1 MCHKQDSC
9 KFFHFCLWRC
19 SGLCQRFRTHLF
31 VFLWSRVSI
40 ELSSN
45 TIFQVNQF
53 SFFFFLSAFFTIR
66 LLHSYLVIGKM
77 RVWMTLAFIS
87 NNTPLLLVIFPN
99 SSTVAL
105 TVSAFSWFS
114 GWSLHPPLP
123 SPLSSPLLPS
133 FPSFSFFYRT
143 FADGK

>member
-1 MCHKQDSC
+1 MPQAGQLQV
-9 KFFHFCLWRC
+9 FFHFCLWRC

-53 SFFFFLSAFFTIR
+53 SFFFLSAFFTIR

-133 FPSFSFFYRT
+133 FPSFSFFYPT